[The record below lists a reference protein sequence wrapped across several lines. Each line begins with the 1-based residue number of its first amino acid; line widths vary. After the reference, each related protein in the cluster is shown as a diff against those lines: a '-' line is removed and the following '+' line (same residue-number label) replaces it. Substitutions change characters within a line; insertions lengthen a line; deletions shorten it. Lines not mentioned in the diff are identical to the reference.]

1 MSKNSTFVVAVK
13 QILNKRAIEASD
25 KERPIPD
32 LRTGDI
38 VEIKLVIPFSCVLD
52 LVPVQLPNDT
62 FYLNLCNI

>member
-1 MSKNSTFVVAVK
+1 MSKNSSFAVVIK

-38 VEIKLVIPFSCVLD
+38 VEIKLVQFSRLLD
-52 LVPVQLPNDT
+52 L
-62 FYLNLCNI
+62 FFM